1 MSQPN
6 PIGQAL
12 EGAFKSLQSTV
23 ESVNHAVDSLIPAV
37 QQSVEQGTEGL
48 GHAATVIA
56 ENPLLKATARLP
68 GLRWMAAALGQVNVL
83 DIQKKTEDLRQQYPQ
98 ETTDELVQRVI
109 QSATVTAGGIGLAAN
124 FLPPLAVALFAVDIA
139 AVATLQAEMLYR
151 IAALYGFET
160 NEPARRGE
168 VLAIY
173 ALSVGGTG
181 VSKTILSFV
190 EAIPVLGAVIGASS
204 NAALLYG
211 LGQVA
216 NLYYAAKRNRQMV
229 P

>member
-37 QQSVEQGTEGL
+37 QQYVEQGTEGL

-151 IAALYGFET
+151 IAALYGFEA